1 MLKEVRR
8 AIRIRAKD
16 FIVFAN
22 TLKLCHEERPRVRK

>member
-1 MLKEVRR
+1 MLEEVRR

-22 TLKLCHEERPRVRK
+22 TLKLRYKERPKMRK